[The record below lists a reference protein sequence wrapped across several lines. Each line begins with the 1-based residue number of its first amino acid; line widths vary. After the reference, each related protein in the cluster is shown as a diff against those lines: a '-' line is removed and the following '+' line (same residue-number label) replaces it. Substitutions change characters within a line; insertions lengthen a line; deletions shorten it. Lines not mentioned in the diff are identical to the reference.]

1 MTVKNNAWECIS
13 AKGQHINASR
23 NIYVLKAHYPEW
35 QTLKG
40 DYQGNYYYTTILR
53 ALYSLNA
60 LAGVRSSSTQS
71 LKLDG
76 AQINYALDDAGDVR
90 VYGLNIDKDI
100 KPFSAQQE
108 TGVYE
113 VLYERNA
120 WVTQED
126 SKLSMELNH
135 QWGSA
140 HYAAVSGKFDSK
152 EDAGRKL
159 IRHVNKAYKA
169 AIIKKDSHKNNNHYS
184 LYWQN
189 GKHNSVKQRNHLA
202 SLIQQAQAKDARLNW
217 LVHGE
222 GASTFVNALNQLIQQ
237 PLARTIMAKGGDLS
251 GQSVF
256 FSNPRG
262 QGTSEKELVALCDK
276 AGLNYVGLNKSS
288 ADLYNPDT
296 LAAFKTEALK
306 VGSALKV
313 SGALGVIGAAAVPI
327 AYEQFMNSN
336 SVMGKVAIGVAAF
349 VIVQSSATTVHGYG
363 RNLKSVWT
371 DTVGRG
377 NEDWA

>member
-1 MTVKNNAWECIS
+1 MTVKNKAWVCIVT
-13 AKGQHINASR
+13 KGRHVNASR

-35 QTLKG
+35 QALKSG
-40 DYQGNYYYTTILR
+40 YQGNYYYTTILR

-60 LAGVRSSSTQS
+60 LAGVRSTNMQS

-76 AQINYALDDAGDVR
+76 AQINYSLDDEGDVL
-90 VYGLNIDKDI
+90 VYGLKIDKNI
-100 KPFSAQQE
+100 KPASAQQA
-108 TGVYE
+108 TGVYKVIFSE
-113 VLYERNA
+113 NEWA
-120 WVTQED
+120 AHE
-126 SKLSMELNH
+126 SKGFSMELNH
-135 QWGSA
+135 QWGCA
-140 HYAAVSGKFDSK
+140 HYAAVSGKFDNK

-159 IRHVNKAYKA
+159 IRHINKAYKA
-169 AIIKKDSHKNNNHYS
+169 AIVKKDSHKDNNHYS

-189 GKHNSVKQRNHLA
+189 GKHSSAEQRNHLA

-222 GASTFVNALNQLIQQ
+222 GASTFAHALNQLVQQ
-237 PLARTIMAKGGDLS
+237 PVASALMAKGGDLS

-262 QGTSEKELVALCDK
+262 QGSSEKELVALCER

-296 LAAFKTEALK
+296 RAAFKTEALK
-306 VGSALKV
+306 VGSSLKV
-313 SGALGVIGAAAVPI
+313 SGALGIIGAAALPV

-336 SVMGKVAIGVAAF
+336 SVMEKVAIGVAAF
-349 VIVQSSATTVHGYG
+349 VITQSSATTVHGYA
-363 RNLKSVWT
+363 RNLKSVWS
-371 DTVGRG
+371 DTVGKG

>member
-1 MTVKNNAWECIS
+1 MTIKNKAWECIVP
-13 AKGQHINASR
+13 KGSHSNASR

-35 QTLKG
+35 KTLKSG
-40 DYQGNYYYTTILR
+40 YQGNYYYTTILR

-60 LAGVRSSSTQS
+60 LAGVRNSSTQS

-76 AQINYALDDAGDVR
+76 AQINYSLDEAGDVR
-90 VYGLNIDKDI
+90 VYGLKIDKDI
-100 KPFSAQQE
+100 KPLSAQQE

-113 VLYERNA
+113 VLYERNL

-126 SKLSMELNH
+126 SKLAMELNH

-140 HYAAVSGKFDSK
+140 HYAAVSGKFDNK

-159 IRHVNKAYKA
+159 IKHINKAYKA
-169 AIIKKDSHKNNNHYS
+169 AIHEKDSHKDRNHYS

-189 GKHNSVKQRNHLA
+189 GKHNSAEQRNHLT
-202 SLIQQAQAKDARLNW
+202 SLIQQAQAKEARLNW

-237 PLARTIMAKGGDLS
+237 PVASSIMGKGGDLS
-251 GQSVF
+251 CQSVF

-262 QGTSEKELVALCDK
+262 QGTGEKELVALCEK

-288 ADLYNPDT
+288 NDLKNRDSQ
-296 LAAFKTEALK
+296 LALLDEVGK
-306 VGSALKV
+306 VGAAYTIT
-313 SGALGVIGAAAVPI
+313 GAAGVIGLTMMDK
-327 AYEQFMNSN
+327 AYGQILSTN
-336 SVMGKVAIGVAAF
+336 GTAQQIAIGVAAC
-349 VIVQSSATTVHGYG
+349 VIAKGVVTQFGGYARNVPSAWKNTFGKG
-363 RNLKSVWT
+363 S
-371 DTVGRG
+371 
-377 NEDWA
+377 EDWA